1 MNCLQTT
8 PNPMNY
14 GWEEGNDKFVPV
26 WHEVKVLPTP
36 EEVKVLK

>member
-1 MNCLQTT
+1 MNGLQTT
-8 PNPMNY
+8 PNPINY
-14 GWEEGNDKFVPV
+14 GRKEGNGKFVPV